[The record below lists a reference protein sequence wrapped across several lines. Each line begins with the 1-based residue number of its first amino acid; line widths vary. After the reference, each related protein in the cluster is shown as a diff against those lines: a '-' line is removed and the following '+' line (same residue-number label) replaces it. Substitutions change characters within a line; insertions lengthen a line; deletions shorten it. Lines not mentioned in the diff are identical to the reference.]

1 MTRSYPPD
9 AIAVGCPNSPPHQG
23 AVVVTAVV
31 VGHGSGN
38 AQPGPKSPSAPSTA
52 ATAAPGPTPS
62 APTPHSTAERTT
74 TEATAAE
81 PSATEATAAKPTSA
95 KATAAGGCLIRQ
107 REGHQN
113 HAGNEDCNSTHEPTS
128 MISWGS
134 IGELRGIRR
143 QLAHSGKILIYGGGT
158 AGGAADYH

>member
-1 MTRSYPPD
+1 MTRSYPSD
-9 AIAVGCPNSPPHQG
+9 AIAVGRPNSPPHQG
-23 AVVVTAVV
+23 AVVVTAVE
-31 VGHGSGN
+31 GHGCGN

-52 ATAAPGPTPS
+52 TAAAPGYATPA
-62 APTPHSTAERTT
+62 APTPHSTAERTA

-113 HAGNEDCNSTHEPTS
+113 HARNEDCNSTHEPTS

-134 IGELRGIRR
+134 IW
-143 QLAHSGKILIYGGGT
+143 
-158 AGGAADYH
+158 